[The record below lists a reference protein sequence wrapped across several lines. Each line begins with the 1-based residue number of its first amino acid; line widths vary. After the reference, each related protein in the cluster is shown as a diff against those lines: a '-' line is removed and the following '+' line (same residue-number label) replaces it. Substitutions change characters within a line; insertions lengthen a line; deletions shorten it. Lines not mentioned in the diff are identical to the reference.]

1 MSTAPKRAGVMAEVR
16 GRRAHLESA
25 VRKCILDAN
34 SERERVA
41 GLWMEHM
48 FHYGPV
54 WFTLGG
60 GPWDPT
66 NEAMDRITA
75 LRLVQ
80 WELVVSLVEFIAP
93 SCNRFGHGIST

>member
-1 MSTAPKRAGVMAEVR
+1 
-16 GRRAHLESA
+16 
-25 VRKCILDAN
+25 
-34 SERERVA
+34 
-41 GLWMEHM
+41 MEHM

-80 WELVVSLVEFIAP
+80 WELVVPLVEFIAP